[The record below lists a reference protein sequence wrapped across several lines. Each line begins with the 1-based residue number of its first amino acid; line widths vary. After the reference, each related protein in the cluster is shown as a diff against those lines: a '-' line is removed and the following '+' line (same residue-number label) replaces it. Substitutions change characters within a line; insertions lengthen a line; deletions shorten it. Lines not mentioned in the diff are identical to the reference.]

1 MGLWVGWSQCGGYW
15 PVQLPDLPTQ
25 GVYFPS
31 CRSGTLMNVKKTWF
45 EMHSPKK
52 NSSLILFWSYS
63 PQAIQT
69 RALSTRLIRSWLFFF
84 NLENFIFHF
93 PGLWYRLPGEHSKL
107 SSSVFLANVGYPFRL
122 INGMMLKVW
131 YGEDL
136 KGYTEHDNRG
146 RVCVDVYAWFA

>member
-1 MGLWVGWSQCGGYW
+1 
-15 PVQLPDLPTQ
+15 
-25 GVYFPS
+25 
-31 CRSGTLMNVKKTWF
+31 
-45 EMHSPKK
+45 MHSPPQKIAR
-52 NSSLILFWSYS
+52 LSYS
-63 PQAIQT
+63 GPIRLRPWET
-69 RALSTRLIRSWLFFF
+69 WALSTGLMEIWLFFS
-84 NLENFIFHF
+84 NIENVIFHF